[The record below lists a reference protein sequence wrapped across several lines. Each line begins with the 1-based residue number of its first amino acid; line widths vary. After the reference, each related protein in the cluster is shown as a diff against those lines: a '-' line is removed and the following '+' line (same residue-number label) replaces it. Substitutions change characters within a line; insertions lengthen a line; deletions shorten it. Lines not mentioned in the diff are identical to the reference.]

1 MNNQIISKE
10 RVKKFGEVFTNPRE
24 VNAMLDLVSSEFNKI
39 DSTFLDPACGTG
51 NFLLEIL
58 DRKLKKVVEII
69 KTGYQDFLPCEYNR
83 QLLMALSSIYGIDI
97 LPDNI
102 EKAKNRL
109 YEHVKNQYC
118 NCLSHPKR
126 KYLEAVK
133 AILDKNSQVRDS
145 LNGFD
150 KIVFTKWSIVFDK
163 VEREEYCFV
172 EMPVKSD
179 SKQSW
184 SDEKLYK
191 KYKLNQEEINFIE
204 STIKPMN

>member
-1 MNNQIISKE
+1 
-10 RVKKFGEVFTNPRE
+10 
-24 VNAMLDLVSSEFNKI
+24 
-39 DSTFLDPACGTG
+39 
-51 NFLLEIL
+51 
-58 DRKLKKVVEII
+58 
-69 KTGYQDFLPCEYNR
+69 
-83 QLLMALSSIYGIDI
+83 MALSSIYGIDI

-133 AILDKNSQVRDS
+133 AILDKNIQVGDS

-172 EMPVKSD
+172 EIPVKSD
-179 SKQSW
+179 SKQSQLVPFLIRTLPLVYYW
-184 SDEKLYK
+184 ELA
-191 KYKLNQEEINFIE
+191 E
-204 STIKPMN
+204 

>member
-69 KTGYQDFLPCEYNR
+69 KTGHQDFLPCEYNR
-83 QLLMALSSIYGIDI
+83 QSLMALSSIYGIDI

-133 AILDKNSQVRDS
+133 AILDKNIQVRGS
-145 LNGFD
+145 LNGVD

-172 EMPVKSD
+172 EIPVKSD
-179 SKQSW
+179 SKQSQLVPFLIRTLPLVCYW
-184 SDEKLYK
+184 ELA
-191 KYKLNQEEINFIE
+191 E
-204 STIKPMN
+204 